1 MEMQMK
7 LGKPNDENRRIVVVD
22 LNENVIQKEIDDF
35 EEVSKAEADQENML
49 KEKLLKKVFLIPVFD
64 NVQSVLMQVTLL
76 NSFYNTQIKNM
87 NLVAVAKRI
96 VDLNA
101 KYKIKEHGI
110 VEHLLFRETDPEKY
124 RQLVNLIA
132 YSKEFDN
139 TGNYYSFASKYCSWY
154 VQNRFPIVD
163 SFSKGFIFRATEGFK
178 IGNRTVIPNDLND
191 YHVFCQLYDHF
202 VMHLREDIG
211 IHYTYKQVDEF
222 IWNYSARTFNALN
235 IMKAD
240 ESKDS
245 AYKNGSATR
254 FPFITNKDREAIEDL
269 INKEH
274 AKEKAR
280 KDAKVKTDYYQKEI
294 VDQFVINPDYN
305 NSEEILKS
313 TMKKLKLL

>member
-7 LGKPNDENRRIVVVD
+7 LGKPNHENRRIVVVD
-22 LNENVIQKEIDDF
+22 LNENAIQKEIDDF

-96 VDLNA
+96 VGLNA

-110 VEHLLFRETDPEKY
+110 VEHLLFCETDPEKY

-154 VQNRFPIVD
+154 DQNRFPIVD

-269 INKEH
+269 INMEH

-280 KDAKVKTDYYQKEI
+280 KDAKVKTEYYKKEI
-294 VDQFVINPDYN
+294 VDQFVINSDYK